1 MKFRRIS
8 IAIITTAILVG
19 FALVEAQIAW
29 DPEKFM
35 PLEEIKPSMQGK
47 CYTVFSGTT
56 VEPFDFEV
64 ISIEYNYT
72 PTWHVIWIKGLS
84 ENFKQTGGAGGMS
97 GSPCYIDGRLIGA
110 FSLAFWNQ
118 REHANIG
125 GVTPIQMMVEVTHRG
140 MTPNPDYAGNNLF
153 NLRKKFTVQDIDFLP
168 FGEIPEKPPNQ
179 FDTLRLSTTTSKSA
193 VIQTPLA
200 LSTTNTQIMEVLK
213 PVFQKHGMTP
223 IQGSGGGAP
232 VKSTPIAPGQIVGIE
247 YARGDFAAFGYGTIT
262 HIEGKQMLAFGHAMS
277 GEGNVNLPLSGGYV
291 HFILP
296 LNTRS
301 SKYASATGPIGTL
314 VQDREG
320 AIAGLIGDYP
330 KFLPI
335 NAKVQTTDGKI
346 HKKKYEV
353 ARDPDMA
360 SMMAMIGV
368 WNIIDSIEMYRG
380 DHQINIDTTI
390 KLAGQQGLNTQEI
403 NHSNIFSSSGSP
415 GIAAYRSISPLID
428 LMDNPYN
435 KVIVD
440 KVDINI
446 KIEDKRKTAIIE
458 GLRIEKDSYR
468 PGELIS
474 ISVILRPYL
483 ENPIVQKAQITIP
496 QDTPEALVTLLVSS
510 GASYENWQ
518 RQRAPL
524 NYQPKNINQLVKL
537 LQRGENNSDLIVEL
551 FIPKFGMTVQGEEFP
566 EPTVSMLSVMNS
578 QTQSGEGGYTRG
590 RTLHTEKT
598 STDYVLAGSRFLR
611 IMINRSVQ

>member
-1 MKFRRIS
+1 MKLRRIS
-8 IAIITTAILVG
+8 IAIITATILAG
-19 FALVEAQIAW
+19 FALAEAQIKW

-35 PLEEIKPSMQGK
+35 PLAEIKAGMQGK

-140 MTPNPDYAGNNLF
+140 MTPNPEYAGNNLF
-153 NLRKKFTVQDIDFLP
+153 KLPKKLVAQNIDFFPL
-168 FGEIPEKPPNQ
+168 GEIPGEAPNQ
-179 FDTLRLSTTTSKSA
+179 FDIPYLPTTKPKSA

-200 LSTTNTQIMEVLK
+200 LSTTNPQIMEVLK
-213 PVFQKHGMTP
+213 PVFEEYGMIP

-232 VKSTPIAPGQIVGIE
+232 IKSVPVASGQIVGIE

-262 HIEGKQMLAFGHAMS
+262 YIEDKQMLAFGHAMN
-277 GEGNVNLPLSGGYV
+277 GEGNVNLPISSGYV

-301 SKYASATGPIGTL
+301 SKYASATEPIGTL

-320 AIAGLIGDYP
+320 AIAGVIGDYP
-330 KFLPI
+330 NFLPI
-335 NAKVQTTDGKI
+335 EAMIQTTDGKT

-360 SMMAMIGV
+360 SIMAMMGV

-380 DHQINIDTTI
+380 DHQINIDTKI
-390 KLAGQQGLNTQEI
+390 RLAKQQDLDTHEI
-403 NHSNIFSSSGSP
+403 SHSNTFSSSGSP

-435 KVIVD
+435 KVVVD

-458 GLRIEKDSYR
+458 GLRIEKDSYH
-468 PGELIS
+468 PEELIS
-474 ISVILRPYL
+474 IFVILRPYL
-483 ENPIVQKAQITIP
+483 EDPIIQKAQITIP
-496 QDTPEALVTLLVSS
+496 KKTPEGQVTLLVSS

-598 STDYVLAGSRFLR
+598 STGYVLAGSRFLR
-611 IMINRSVQ
+611 VMVNRSAQ

>member
-8 IAIITTAILVG
+8 IAIITTTILVG

-35 PLEEIKPSMQGK
+35 PLEEIKPGMQGK

-64 ISIEYNYT
+64 ISIEYDYT

-125 GVTPIQMMVEVTHRG
+125 GVTPIQMMIQVTQRG

-153 NLRKKFTVQDIDFLP
+153 NLRKNFAVQDIDFLP
-168 FGEIPEKPPNQ
+168 FGKTPKKSPNQ
-179 FDTLRLSTTTSKSA
+179 FDTPLLSTMKYRSA

-200 LSTTNTQIMEVLK
+200 LSTMNPKITEVLM
-213 PVFQKHGMTP
+213 PVLEEYGMTP
-223 IQGSGGGAP
+223 IQGSGGGTP
-232 VKSTPIAPGQIVGIE
+232 VKSAPVASGQIVGIE

-262 HIEGKQMLAFGHAMS
+262 YIEGKQMLAFGHKMS

-291 HFILP
+291 HFTLP

-335 NAKVQTTDGKI
+335 DAKIQTTDGKI

-353 ARDPDMA
+353 ARDPDIA

-390 KLAGQQGLNTQEI
+390 KLAAQKGLDAQEI
-403 NHSNIFSSSGSP
+403 NRRNIFSSSGSP

-428 LMDNPYN
+428 LMDNPYS

-440 KVDINI
+440 KVSIDI

-458 GLRIEKDSYR
+458 GLRVEKDNYR
-468 PGELIS
+468 PGELIG

-483 ENPIVQKAQITIP
+483 ENPVVQKAQITIP
-496 QDTPEALVTLLVSS
+496 QDTPEDQVTLLVSS
-510 GASYENWQ
+510 GSSYENWQ

-537 LQRGENNSDLIVEL
+537 LQRGESNSDLIVEL
-551 FIPKFGMTVQGEEFP
+551 YIPKLGMTVQGEEFP
-566 EPTVSMLSVMNS
+566 EPTVSMLSIMNS

-611 IMINRSVQ
+611 IMVNRNAR

>member
-1 MKFRRIS
+1 
-8 IAIITTAILVG
+8 
-19 FALVEAQIAW
+19 
-29 DPEKFM
+29 
-35 PLEEIKPSMQGK
+35 
-47 CYTVFSGTT
+47 
-56 VEPFDFEV
+56 
-64 ISIEYNYT
+64 
-72 PTWHVIWIKGLS
+72 
-84 ENFKQTGGAGGMS
+84 
-97 GSPCYIDGRLIGA
+97 
-110 FSLAFWNQ
+110 
-118 REHANIG
+118 
-125 GVTPIQMMVEVTHRG
+125 
-140 MTPNPDYAGNNLF
+140 
-153 NLRKKFTVQDIDFLP
+153 
-168 FGEIPEKPPNQ
+168 
-179 FDTLRLSTTTSKSA
+179 
-193 VIQTPLA
+193 
-200 LSTTNTQIMEVLK
+200 
-213 PVFQKHGMTP
+213 
-223 IQGSGGGAP
+223 
-232 VKSTPIAPGQIVGIE
+232 
-247 YARGDFAAFGYGTIT
+247 
-262 HIEGKQMLAFGHAMS
+262 MLAFGHKMS

-291 HFILP
+291 HFTLP

-335 NAKVQTTDGKI
+335 DAKIQTTDGKI

-353 ARDPDMA
+353 ARDPDIA

-390 KLAGQQGLNTQEI
+390 KLAAQKGLDAQEI
-403 NHSNIFSSSGSP
+403 NRRNIFSSSGSP

-428 LMDNPYN
+428 LMDNPYS

-440 KVDINI
+440 KVSIDI

-458 GLRIEKDSYR
+458 GLRVEKDNYR
-468 PGELIS
+468 PGELIG

-483 ENPIVQKAQITIP
+483 ENPVVQKAQITIP
-496 QDTPEALVTLLVSS
+496 QDTPEDQVTLLVSS
-510 GASYENWQ
+510 GSSYENWQ

-537 LQRGENNSDLIVEL
+537 LQRGESNSDLIVEL
-551 FIPKFGMTVQGEEFP
+551 FIPKLGMTVQGEEFP

-611 IMINRSVQ
+611 IMVNRNAR

>member
-1 MKFRRIS
+1 M
-8 IAIITTAILVG
+8 AG
-19 FALVEAQIAW
+19 FALAEAQIKW
-29 DPEKFM
+29 DSEKFM
-35 PLEEIKPSMQGK
+35 PLAEIKAGMRGK

-140 MTPNPDYAGNNLF
+140 MTPNPEYAGNNLF
-153 NLRKKFTVQDIDFLP
+153 KLPKNLVAQDIDFFPL
-168 FGEIPEKPPNQ
+168 GEIPKTAPNQ
-179 FDTLRLSTTTSKSA
+179 FDIPHLPTTKPKSA

-200 LSTTNTQIMEVLK
+200 LSTTNPQIMEVLK
-213 PVFQKHGMTP
+213 PVFEEYGMVP

-232 VKSTPIAPGQIVGIE
+232 MKNAPVASGQIVGIE

-262 HIEGKQMLAFGHAMS
+262 YIEGKQMLAFGHAMN
-277 GEGNVNLPLSGGYV
+277 GEGNVNLPISSGYV

-301 SKYASATGPIGTL
+301 SKYASATEPIGTL

-320 AIAGLIGDYP
+320 AIAGVIGDYP
-330 KFLPI
+330 NFLPI
-335 NAKVQTTDGKI
+335 EAMIQTTDGKT

-353 ARDPDMA
+353 VRDPDMA
-360 SMMAMIGV
+360 SIMAMMGV

-380 DHQINIDTTI
+380 DHQINIDTKI
-390 KLAGQQGLNTQEI
+390 KLAKQKDLETHEI
-403 NHSNIFSSSGSP
+403 SHSNIFSSSGSP

-435 KVIVD
+435 KVVID

-458 GLRIEKDSYR
+458 GLRIEKDSYH
-468 PGELIS
+468 PEELIN

-483 ENPIVQKAQITIP
+483 ENPIIQKAQITIP
-496 QDTPEALVTLLVSS
+496 KNTPEGQVTLLVSS

-598 STDYVLAGSRFLR
+598 STGYVLAGSRFLR
-611 IMINRSVQ
+611 IMVNRSAR